1 MTIVNENFDG
11 IIIGFSRPKNT
22 FLPILAWII
31 MFFDKAKYSHVYIK
45 WYSKKHEEWVHYE
58 ADTSGVRFVGSKAFD
73 SQRKK
78 VMEYALPPM
87 KDKHKLIKFALRN
100 AGSEY
105 PMWHLI
111 GIAWAVIVKKICG
124 KDIPN
129 IFSNE
134 ESICSKLTVI
144 VLEIIGYDIRYTDKK
159 LNKATP
165 ADVEK
170 LVKAIV
176 TRGMG
181 GKYVL

>member
-1 MTIVNENFDG
+1 MNENFDG
-11 IIIGFSRPKNT
+11 IIIGFSRPKKV

-31 MFFDKAKYSHVYIK
+31 MLFDRSNYSHVYVK

-58 ADTSGVRFVGSKAFD
+58 ADTSGVRFVGSKAFKA
-73 SQRKK
+73 QRK
-78 VMEYALPPM
+78 VIIEYALPPM
-87 KDKHKLIKFALRN
+87 TDKRRLIKFALRN
-100 AGSEY
+100 AGSDY

-111 GIAWAVIVKKICG
+111 GIALAVIVKKICG
-124 KDIPN
+124 KEIRN
-129 IFSNE
+129 IFSND

-170 LVKAIV
+170 LVRGIV
-176 TRGMG
+176 SRG
-181 GKYVL
+181 KDVQHAL